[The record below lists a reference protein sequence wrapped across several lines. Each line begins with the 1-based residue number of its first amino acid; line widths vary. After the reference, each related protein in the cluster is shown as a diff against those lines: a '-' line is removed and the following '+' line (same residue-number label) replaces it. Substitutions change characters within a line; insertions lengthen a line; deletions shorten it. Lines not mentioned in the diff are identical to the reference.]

1 MILTFLR
8 HGKTAGNL
16 TQRYI
21 GVTDEPLCPEGRA
34 ELLQREPLTAPSA
47 LYASPLRRCVETAAI
62 LFPGVE
68 PRFVPDFREC
78 DFGDFEGKNYAELN
92 GSPAYQRFIDT
103 MGMEIPNGEPG
114 DAFRK
119 RCCRGFLEV
128 VTELDKSSVPDAVIV
143 CHGGTIMAVMERFER
158 RKMGFYGYQA
168 KNGHGY
174 QAQWDECRK
183 VLSILEEI

>member
-1 MILTFLR
+1 MCIR
-8 HGKTAGNL
+8 
-16 TQRYI
+16 
-21 GVTDEPLCPEGRA
+21 D
-34 ELLQREPLTAPSA
+34 
-47 LYASPLRRCVETAAI
+47 
-62 LFPGVE
+62 
-68 PRFVPDFREC
+68 
-78 DFGDFEGKNYAELN
+78 
-92 GSPAYQRFIDT
+92 
-103 MGMEIPNGEPG
+103 
-114 DAFRK
+114 